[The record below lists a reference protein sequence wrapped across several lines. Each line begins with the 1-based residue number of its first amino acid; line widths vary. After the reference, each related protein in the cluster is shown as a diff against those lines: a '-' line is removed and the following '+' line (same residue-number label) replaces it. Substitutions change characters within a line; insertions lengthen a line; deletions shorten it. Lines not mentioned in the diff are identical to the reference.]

1 LSIEVTGLRKSFGDV
16 PVVRGVDLHVDDG
29 KMLVLLGPSGCGK
42 TTTMRCIAGLDT
54 PEAGRISLG
63 GKVVYDA
70 AARINV
76 SAEKRNVGMVFQS
89 YAIWPHMTVY
99 QNVAFSLEI
108 AHTPRAETKAR
119 VEAMLELVGLRDLG
133 ARGASQLSG
142 GQMQRVALARSLV
155 TNPSVLLL
163 DEPLSNLDARL
174 RDYLR
179 VQLREIQTSLKIT
192 ALYVT
197 HDQHEALALADDI
210 VVLAAGEVLQRGAP
224 MDMYY
229 APGSSAVAQ
238 FLGYSNIFDA
248 SIRSRDGAMC
258 EAILDT
264 CGLRVAG
271 TSGASGV
278 PQAAA
283 VCVRPNDIQLTAAP
297 SGTAANDLPENAYLA
312 EVIFSSFEGTQVHYQ
327 ARTDGGTVWDVVS
340 PDVAG
345 TLLTGTRVVVQV
357 SADRVLILPRSC
369 AEAAGLGHS

>member
-1 LSIEVTGLRKSFGDV
+1 MSIDVSGLRKSFGDV
-16 PVVRGVDLHVDDG
+16 SVVRDIDMRVDDG

-54 PEAGRISLG
+54 PEAGRISIG
-63 GKVVYDA
+63 GKVVFDA
-70 AARINV
+70 AAGINV
-76 SAEKRNVGMVFQS
+76 PVDKRNVGMVFQS

-99 QNVAFSLEI
+99 QNVAFALEI
-108 AHTPRAETKAR
+108 ARTPRAETKAR

-197 HDQHEALALADDI
+197 HDQHEALSLADDI
-210 VVLAAGEVLQRGAP
+210 VVLQSGEVLQRGAP
-224 MDMYY
+224 IEMYY
-229 APGSSAVAQ
+229 SPSSSTVAQ
-238 FLGYSNIFDA
+238 FLGYSNIFEA
-248 SIRSRDGAMC
+248 QVRSRTGALC
-258 EAILDT
+258 ETILDA

-271 TSGASGV
+271 TSGAG
-278 PQAAA
+278 AAPDAVA
-283 VCVRPNDIQLTAAP
+283 VCVRPNDIRLTPAPPNTSAA
-297 SGTAANDLPENAYLA
+297 DLPENAYFA

-327 ARTDGGTVWDVVS
+327 ARTDGGTVWDIVS

-345 TLLTGTRVVVQV
+345 TIVMGTRTIVQV
-357 SADRVLILPRSC
+357 GADRVLILPR
-369 AEAAGLGHS
+369 AGAAAAGEAVR

>member
-16 PVVRGVDLHVDDG
+16 PVVQGVDLRVDDG

-54 PEAGRISLG
+54 PEGGRISLG

-108 AHTPRAETKAR
+108 ARTPRAETKAR

-248 SIRSRDGAMC
+248 SIRSRDGATC
-258 EAILDT
+258 EAILDA

-278 PQAAA
+278 PETAA
-283 VCVRPNDIQLTAAP
+283 VCVRPNDVQLTAAP
-297 SGTAANDLPENAYLA
+297 SGTTANDLPENTYLA

-327 ARTDGGTVWDVVS
+327 ARTGGGTVWDIVS

-345 TLLTGTRVVVQV
+345 TLVTGTRAVVQV
-357 SADRVLILPRSC
+357 PVDRVLILPRS
-369 AEAAGLGHS
+369 AEDAGQAHS

>member
-1 LSIEVTGLRKSFGDV
+1 VSIAVTGLRKSFGDV
-16 PVVRGVDLHVDDG
+16 PVVHGIDLHVDDG

-54 PEAGRISLG
+54 PEAGRISIG
-63 GKVVYDA
+63 GKVVFDSA
-70 AARINV
+70 AGVNV
-76 SAEKRNVGMVFQS
+76 SADKRNVGMVFQS

-108 AHTPRAETKAR
+108 ARTPKVETKSR

-210 VVLAAGEVLQRGAP
+210 VVLEAGEVLQRGAP

-229 APGSSAVAQ
+229 APSSSAVAQ

-248 SIRSRDGAMC
+248 TVRKRDGAAC
-258 EAILDT
+258 EAVLDA
-264 CGLRVAG
+264 CGLSVNG
-271 TSGASGV
+271 TSGASGA
-278 PQAAA
+278 PDNAAA
-283 VCVRPNDIQLTAAP
+283 VCVRPNDIRLSVAP
-297 SGTAANDLPENAYLA
+297 SNTTASDLPENAYLA
-312 EVIFSSFEGTQVHYQ
+312 EVIFSSFEGTQVHYR
-327 ARTDGGTVWDVVS
+327 ARTDGGTIWDIVS

-345 TLLTGTRVVVQV
+345 TIVMGTQAVVQV
-357 SADRVLILPRSC
+357 AADRVLVLPRTRND
-369 AEAAGLGHS
+369 APGQ

>member
-1 LSIEVTGLRKSFGDV
+1 MSIEVTGLRKSFGDV
-16 PVVRGVDLHVDDG
+16 AVVDAVDLQVDDG

-54 PEAGRISLG
+54 PETGRISLG
-63 GKVVYDA
+63 GKVVFDA
-70 AARINV
+70 AAGINV
-76 SAEKRNVGMVFQS
+76 AVDKRNVGMVFQS

-99 QNVAFSLEI
+99 QNVAFALEI
-108 AHTPRAETKAR
+108 ARTPRAETKAR

-197 HDQHEALALADDI
+197 HDQHEALSLADDI
-210 VVLAAGEVLQRGAP
+210 VVMEAGKVLQRGAP
-224 MDMYY
+224 VEMYFS
-229 APGSSAVAQ
+229 PVSSAVAR

-248 SIRSRDGAMC
+248 SIRSREGATC
-258 EAILDT
+258 EAFLDA
-264 CGLRVAG
+264 CGSRVAG
-271 TSGASGV
+271 TSGPPGV
-278 PQAAA
+278 PDAAA
-283 VCVRPNDIQLTAAP
+283 VCVRPNDIRLTVAA
-297 SGTAANDLPENAYLA
+297 SGTTANDLPENAYLA

-327 ARTDGGTVWDVVS
+327 ARVDGGTVWDIVS

-345 TLLTGTRVVVQV
+345 TIVTGTRAVVQV
-357 SADRVLILPRSC
+357 AADRVLILPRS
-369 AEAAGLGHS
+369 

>member
-1 LSIEVTGLRKSFGDV
+1 MSIEVTGLRKSFGDV
-16 PVVRGVDLHVDDG
+16 AVVREIDLHVDDG

-63 GKVVYDA
+63 GRTVFDA
-70 AARINV
+70 AAGINV
-76 SAEKRNVGMVFQS
+76 SADKRNVGMVFQS

-108 AHTPRAETKAR
+108 SRTPRAETKAR
-119 VEAMLELVGLRDLG
+119 VEAVLELVGLHDLG

-197 HDQHEALALADDI
+197 HDQHEALSLADDI
-210 VVLAAGEVLQRGAP
+210 VVLDAGNVLQRGAP
-224 MDMYY
+224 IDMYY
-229 APGSSAVAQ
+229 APDSSAVAQ
-238 FLGYSNIFDA
+238 FLGYSNVFDA
-248 SIRSRDGAMC
+248 SIRSREGARC
-258 EAILDT
+258 EAILDL
-264 CGLRVAG
+264 CGTRVAG
-271 TSGASGV
+271 TSGASGA
-278 PQAAA
+278 PDAAA
-283 VCVRPNDIQLTAAP
+283 VCVRPNDIRLTALP
-297 SGTAANDLPENAYLA
+297 SGTTATDLPENGYVA
-312 EVIFSSFEGTQVHYQ
+312 EVIFSSFEGTHVHYQ
-327 ARTDGGTVWDVVS
+327 VRTEGGTVWDIIS

-345 TLLTGTRVVVQV
+345 TLVRGTQAVLQV
-357 SADRVLILPRSC
+357 APDRVLILPRGRTEVARQADS
-369 AEAAGLGHS
+369 

>member
-1 LSIEVTGLRKSFGDV
+1 MSIGVTGLRKSFGDV
-16 PVVRGVDLHVDDG
+16 PVVHGIDLNVDDG

-54 PEAGRISLG
+54 PEAGRISIG
-63 GKVVYDA
+63 GKVVFDSA
-70 AARINV
+70 AGVNV
-76 SAEKRNVGMVFQS
+76 SADKRNVGMVFQS

-108 AHTPRAETKAR
+108 ARTPRAETKAR

-133 ARGASQLSG
+133 GRGASQLSG

-210 VVLAAGEVLQRGAP
+210 VVLEAGEVLQRGAP

-238 FLGYSNIFDA
+238 FLGYSNIFA
-248 SIRSRDGAMC
+248 ATVRARDGAVC
-258 EAILDT
+258 ETVLET
-264 CGLRVAG
+264 CGLRVNG
-271 TSGASGV
+271 TSGTSGT
-278 PQAAA
+278 PDAAA
-283 VCVRPNDIQLTAAP
+283 VCIRPNDIRLSAAP
-297 SGTAANDLPENAYLA
+297 PETSASELPDNTYLA
-312 EVIFSSFEGTQVHYQ
+312 EVIFSSFEGTQVHYR
-327 ARTDGGTVWDVVS
+327 ARTDGGTIWDIVS

-345 TLLTGTRVVVQV
+345 AIVMGTRAVMHVA
-357 SADRVLILPRSC
+357 ADRVLILPRTRD
-369 AEAAGLGHS
+369 AVAGS

>member
-1 LSIEVTGLRKSFGDV
+1 
-16 PVVRGVDLHVDDG
+16 
-29 KMLVLLGPSGCGK
+29 MLVLLGPSGCGK

-54 PEAGRISLG
+54 PEAGRISIG
-63 GKVVYDA
+63 AKVVFDSA
-70 AARINV
+70 AGVNV
-76 SAEKRNVGMVFQS
+76 SADKRNVGMVFQS

-108 AHTPRAETKAR
+108 ARTPRAETKAR

-133 ARGASQLSG
+133 GRGASQLSG

-210 VVLAAGEVLQRGAP
+210 VVLEAGEVLQRGAP

-229 APGSSAVAQ
+229 APSSSAVAQ

-248 SIRSRDGAMC
+248 AVRARDGAAC
-258 EAILDT
+258 ETVLET
-264 CGLRVAG
+264 SGLRVKG
-271 TSGASGV
+271 TSGTPGA
-278 PQAAA
+278 PDAAA
-283 VCVRPNDIQLTAAP
+283 VCIRPNDIRLSTAPADT
-297 SGTAANDLPENAYLA
+297 SANELPDNTYLA
-312 EVIFSSFEGTQVHYQ
+312 EVIFSSFEGTHVHYR
-327 ARTDGGTVWDVVS
+327 ARTDGGTIWDIVS

-345 TLLTGTRVVVQV
+345 AIVMGTRAVVQV
-357 SADRVLILPRSC
+357 DADRVLILPRARS
-369 AEAAGLGHS
+369 AVAGR

>member
-1 LSIEVTGLRKSFGDV
+1 MSIEVTGLRKSFGDV
-16 PVVRGVDLHVDDG
+16 SVVHGIDLHVADG

-63 GKVVYDA
+63 GKVVFDA
-70 AARINV
+70 AAGINV
-76 SAEKRNVGMVFQS
+76 SVDKRNVGMVFQS

-108 AHTPRAETKAR
+108 ARTPRAETKAR

-155 TNPSVLLL
+155 TNPTVLLL

-197 HDQHEALALADDI
+197 HDQHEALSLADDI
-210 VVLAAGEVLQRGAP
+210 VVLQEGAVLQRGAP
-224 MDMYY
+224 IDMYY
-229 APGSSAVAQ
+229 APNSSAVAQ
-238 FLGYSNIFDA
+238 FLGYSNVFEA

-258 EAILDT
+258 EAILDA

-271 TSGASGV
+271 KGGALGASD
-278 PQAAA
+278 AAA
-283 VCVRPNDIQLTAAP
+283 VCVRPNDIRLTAVPADT
-297 SGTAANDLPENAYLA
+297 TASDLPENAFLA

-327 ARTDGGTVWDVVS
+327 VRTEGGTVWDIVS

-345 TLLTGTRVVVQV
+345 SIVMGTRAIVQV
-357 SADRVLILPRSC
+357 AADRVLILPP
-369 AEAAGLGHS
+369 

>member
-1 LSIEVTGLRKSFGDV
+1 MSIEVTGLRKSFGDV
-16 PVVRGVDLHVDDG
+16 PVVHGIDLRVDDG

-63 GKVVYDA
+63 GKVVFDSA
-70 AARINV
+70 AGINV
-76 SAEKRNVGMVFQS
+76 AVDKRNVGMVFQS

-108 AHTPRAETKAR
+108 ARTPRAETKAR
-119 VEAMLELVGLRDLG
+119 VEAMLELVGLHNLG
-133 ARGASQLSG
+133 SRGASQLSG

-197 HDQHEALALADDI
+197 HDQHEALSLADDI
-210 VVLAAGEVLQRGAP
+210 IVLQEGAVLQRGAP
-224 MDMYY
+224 MEMYY
-229 APGSSAVAQ
+229 SPSSSAVAQ

-248 SIRSRDGAMC
+248 SVRSREGAKC
-258 EAILDT
+258 EAFLDA

-271 TSGASGV
+271 MSGVSGA
-278 PQAAA
+278 PDAAA
-283 VCVRPNDIQLTAAP
+283 VCVRPNDIRLTAAP
-297 SGTAANDLPENAYLA
+297 TGTTAKDLPENAYLA

-327 ARTDGGTVWDVVS
+327 ARTEGGTVWDIVS

-345 TLLTGTRVVVQV
+345 TIVMGTRAIVQV
-357 SADRVLILPRSC
+357 AADRVLILPRK
-369 AEAAGLGHS
+369 

>member
-16 PVVRGVDLHVDDG
+16 AVVHGVDLHVDDG

-63 GKVVYDA
+63 GRVVYDA
-70 AARINV
+70 AAGINV
-76 SAEKRNVGMVFQS
+76 AVDKRNVGMVFQS

-108 AHTPRAETKAR
+108 ARTPRAETKAR

-179 VQLREIQTSLKIT
+179 VQLRGIQTSLKIT

-210 VVLAAGEVLQRGAP
+210 VVLEAGQVLQRGAP
-224 MDMYY
+224 IDIYHS
-229 APGSSAVAQ
+229 PTSSAVAQ

-248 SIRSRDGAMC
+248 SIRSRDGAKC
-258 EAILDT
+258 EAILDA
-264 CGLRVAG
+264 CGIRVAG
-271 TSGASGV
+271 TSGASGMTE
-278 PQAAA
+278 AAA

-297 SGTAANDLPENAYLA
+297 SNTTAQDLPENAYLA
-312 EVIFSSFEGTQVHYQ
+312 EVIFSSFEGTQIHYQ
-327 ARTDGGTVWDVVS
+327 ARTDGGTVWDIVS

-345 TLLTGTRVVVQV
+345 TIVMGTRALVRVA
-357 SADRVLILPRSC
+357 ADRVLILPRS
-369 AEAAGLGHS
+369 